1 MRLITLHA
9 AVLAALGCVP
19 VAGQSTADT
28 RPRPNVVTIVADDT
42 FVLFTSDNSG
52 RSGDDAKPY
61 QEKQVRKALEMIDE
75 ED

>member
-19 VAGQSTADT
+19 VAGQSTADN

-42 FVLFTSDNSG
+42 FVLFTSDNGG
-52 RSGDDAKPY
+52 R
-61 QEKQVRKALEMIDE
+61 QMFCV
-75 ED
+75 

>member
-1 MRLITLHA
+1 VAAPPKSTLLMRLITLHA

-19 VAGQSTADT
+19 VAGQSPADT

-52 RSGDDAKPY
+52 R
-61 QEKQVRKALEMIDE
+61 QMFCV
-75 ED
+75 